1 MAAEDTPPRFRSS
14 GADGLRGDI
23 DAQRPLVGL
32 SRCVS
37 VDLEVST
44 KTGRIHSFAGSAP
57 WIPASLSSTRQRV
70 VALIRRWLSWMLLPK
85 ARTSSWVTI
94 SSNSTCAI
102 CKLPILVCA
111 CWECRWWTR
120 SGSIHWPS
128 LATRITTSSSTIW
141 RVSSSPGARTIRNKT
156 PRIALEV
163 FADQQKSLLEAP
175 SDLLAAWHWLT
186 GGQHGSG
193 FDLVFRCLRRSAKPS
208 DGEACEAIC
217 SRVDGVSCRTPRTPG
232 HGFRRQAWLV
242 ACLRVGVAVGVGGQ
256 FGYAALGSAPIPRR
270 RKAGAAPA

>member
-44 KTGRIHSFAGSAP
+44 KTGRIHSFAGVRLDTGESFVYPSAG
-57 WIPASLSSTRQRV
+57 RRFDQ
-70 VALIRRWLSWMLLPK
+70 ALAELDALAEGADFVLGHNFIEFDMRHLQAANPGLRLLGMPMVDTLWLNPLAFP
-85 ARTSSWVTI
+85 R
-94 SSNSTCAI
+94 N
-102 CKLPILVCA
+102 PYHNLVKHYL
-111 CWECRWWTR
+111 E
-120 SGSIHWPS
+120 GQ
-128 LATRITTSSSTIW
+128 LITG
-141 RVSSSPGARTIRNKT
+141 RKNDPEQDA
-156 PRIALEV
+156 RIALEV

-193 FDLVFRCLRRSAKPS
+193 FDLVFRCLRRSA
-208 DGEACEAIC
+208 
-217 SRVDGVSCRTPRTPG
+217 
-232 HGFRRQAWLV
+232 Q
-242 ACLRVGVAVGVGGQ
+242 AVG
-256 FGYAALGSAPIPRR
+256 R
-270 RKAGAAPA
+270 